1 MTKKAIIPIL
11 FLLLLTTLACTSAD
25 YAAAAHIEYGTVTPE
40 TAPISAE
47 AQAEVTMPVR
57 TTATNSPSWRVC
69 TGVENGTLRVRNAP
83 GVSGKVLFT
92 LNEEQEVYL
101 LDAPKTQETSDG
113 ATWIKIADPEGWVNK
128 RYLCEV
134 KQ

>member
-11 FLLLLTTLACTSAD
+11 FLLLLTSIACSSAD
-25 YAAAAHIEYGTVTPE
+25 YAAALHIDYEP
-40 TAPISAE
+40 
-47 AQAEVTMPVR
+47 AQASPMPFPEATSAMTIPAR

-83 GVSGKVLFT
+83 SVSGKVIFT
-92 LNEEQEVYL
+92 LSENQNVYL
-101 LDAPKTQETSDG
+101 PAAPKTQETNDG
-113 ATWIKIADPEGWVNK
+113 ATWIKITDPEGWVNK

-134 KQ
+134 K